1 MFKRVLMA
9 VAVAAAVS
17 APAYAEVSI
26 NGSAEMD
33 LFVRTHQAGAQG
45 TTLAE
50 EIAIVVNVDGK
61 DKLDNGDTLKW
72 RLAQKVATDWRYDGW
87 GGREAWIGYAGN
99 WGELRFGTQF
109 TNAYLTL
116 DWPYGSKAQGN
127 LSADFGAVN
136 DKWKD
141 AITYFSPDFGGFN
154 FTAQYKIGADTGT
167 ATNGTAAG
175 FEIDQKTGLVVPKAA
190 KAGTNGNTLTNGYD
204 IGING
209 AFGPVAVNAG
219 WQRHNDALFGQAPI
233 GAGGSGDVIQASDA
247 VKGASTDMYFVGA
260 RGSFGDFSV
269 KALYKNNTWK
279 AEGNKLEVNQYLV
292 GGTYSMGK
300 NAFSLGWQEVLE
312 GKYNGKD
319 LDNSVQQVSAQWD
332 YSLSKNTGA
341 FLQARYH
348 MYGNDK
354 QALKV
359 DGSAGYETSDTLR
372 VLVGTWTG
380 F

>member
-1 MFKRVLMA
+1 MFKRVLM
-9 VAVAAAVS
+9 VAAIAAAVS
-17 APAYAEVSI
+17 APAFAEVSI

-33 LFVRTHQAGAQG
+33 LFVRTNQAAAQG

-154 FTAQYKIGADTGT
+154 FTAQYKIGADTGSK
-167 ATNGTAAG
+167 GTG
-175 FEIDQKTGLVVPKAA
+175 KAA
-190 KAGTNGNTLTNGYD
+190 NTLTNGYD
-204 IGING
+204 IGVNG

-233 GAGGSGDVIQASDA
+233 GAGGSGDVIQATDA
-247 VKGASTDMYFVGA
+247 VNGASTDMYFVGA

-292 GGTYSMGK
+292 GGTYSAGK
-300 NAFSLGWQEVLE
+300 NAFSLGWQEVLD

-319 LDNSVQQVSAQWD
+319 LDNSVQQISGQWD

-348 MYGNDK
+348 MYGKDT
-354 QALKV
+354 QAFKV
-359 DGSAGYETSDTLR
+359 DGSAGYKTDDTLR